1 MFDSLSR
8 LLGRD
13 RRRLEKRL
21 QLALRAGRMAAW
33 EWDLGAGQRWWSPEM
48 FSLHGLRPEEGLP
61 QEYLSLVHPE
71 DREPLR
77 RQIEEAVR
85 SCSDHAVQYRV
96 VWPDGTVHWLQGN
109 GTTLCD
115 EAGHP
120 DLMTGVCVNID
131 ERKAEEADL
140 HFLAQASAELA
151 ALTDSPATMQRIAR
165 LAVPHFA
172 DWCAVDMLEGGNRFE
187 RVAVAHVDEAK
198 VRLAHE
204 LHERYPPDPAAPGGA
219 WNIVRTGRPELVPV
233 ITPQMLEASIGDGA
247 YREAVRSLG
256 LHSYMGVPLLSHGTV
271 LGVMSFI
278 TSDSRRVFTERD
290 LLHATDL
297 AARAAVAIQNAEL
310 LDTLRSSDAAKDVF
324 LATLAHE
331 LRNPLAPIVNSLELL
346 ARAEEPRKLLP
357 QALSI
362 LRRQTTHLTRLVD
375 DLLDLARI
383 NSGKIELKREPLDL
397 RDALRAAVETCQP
410 LIDRR
415 RHSLT
420 VELPGEPALVRGD
433 AVRLTQV
440 FANLLNNAAKYT
452 PEKGRIEVR
461 MELGEGTVEVSVSD
475 SGAGIAPELLPR
487 MFELFT
493 QAPRAAALE
502 QQGLGIGLF
511 LVKGLVQMHEGR
523 ITAQSAGAGRGSRFT
538 VSLPSAQD
546 VVVEV
551 VPGEEAA
558 QARSA
563 KRVLVVDDNAD
574 AAETLSQLLE
584 LMDHDPRTAHDGMG
598 ALARFEEFR
607 PEVVLL
613 DIGLP
618 DMDGYEV
625 ARRIR
630 SRAEHAVRL
639 VALTGWGQKE
649 DKARAAAAGF
659 DDHWTKPVDPAKLGE
674 I

>member
-8 LLGRD
+8 FLGRD

-21 QLALRAGRMAAW
+21 QLALRSGHMAAW
-33 EWDLGAGQRWWSPEM
+33 ERELATSRRWWSAEM
-48 FSLHGLRPEEGLP
+48 FSLHGMAP
-61 QEYLSLVHPE
+61 QGEPPRDYDALVHPD
-71 DREPLR
+71 DRAPLKA
-77 RQIEEAVR
+77 QVDEAVR
-85 SCSDHAVQYRV
+85 ACKDIALQYRI
-96 VWPDGTVHWLQGN
+96 VWPDGSVHWIEGH
-109 GTTLCD
+109 GTIVCD
-115 EAGHP
+115 EQGRP

-131 ERKAEEADL
+131 ARKAEESDL
-140 HFLAQASAELA
+140 QFLAQASAELA
-151 ALTDSPATMQRIAR
+151 GLTDYPATMQRIAQ

-172 DWCAVDMLEGGNRFE
+172 DWCAVDMLEGGTRLK
-187 RVAVAHVDEAK
+187 RVAVAHVDEGK

-204 LHERYPPDPAAPGGA
+204 LHERYPPDPADPGGT
-219 WNIVRTGRPELVPV
+219 WSVVRSGRPELVPV
-233 ITPQMLEASIGDGA
+233 ITREMLEATISDAG
-247 YREAVRSLG
+247 YLEAVCSLG
-256 LHSYMGVPLLSHGTV
+256 LHSYMGVPLLSHGAV

-278 TSDSRRVFTERD
+278 TSDSRRVFTQRE
-290 LLHATDL
+290 LMHATEL
-297 AARAAVAIQNAEL
+297 AARAAVAIHNAEL
-310 LDTLRSSDAAKDVF
+310 LDTLRRSDAAKDVF

-346 ARAEEPRKLLP
+346 ARAQEPQRLLP
-357 QALSI
+357 QALDI
-362 LRRQTTHLTRLVD
+362 MRRQTTHLTRLVD

-383 NSGKIELKREPLDL
+383 NSGKIELRREPLDL
-397 RDALRAAVETCQP
+397 RDALRAAVESCQP

-415 RHSLT
+415 RHSLAL
-420 VELPGEPALVRGD
+420 ELPGEPARVRGD

-461 MELGEGTVEVSVSD
+461 MEIAQGTIVVTVSD
-475 SGAGIAPELLPR
+475 SGVGIPPELLPK

-493 QAPRAAALE
+493 QAPRAAAVE

-511 LVKGLVQMHEGR
+511 LVKGLVQMHEGS
-523 ITAQSAGAGRGSRFT
+523 IGAQSEGAGQGSRFT
-538 VSLPSAQD
+538 VSLPQAQD
-546 VVVEV
+546 VAAAAA
-551 VPGEEAA
+551 PGVDPA

-584 LMDHDPRTAHDGMG
+584 LMDHEPRTAHDGQE

-630 SRAEHAVRL
+630 SRADHTVRL

-659 DDHWTKPVDPAKLGE
+659 DDHWTKPIDPAKLGE